1 MTIGERIKK
10 RREILG
16 IAQTELA
23 EKVKMSKQTIYKY
36 ENGIITNIPSDKIE
50 AIAKA
55 LDVSPGYLMGW
66 EAPLPDDAEL
76 FADMLGDQRL
86 LKYMSIVK
94 NMDAAQKEQIY
105 SYIEFVASKK

>member
-55 LDVSPGYLMGW
+55 LDVSPGHLMGW
-66 EAPLPDDAEL
+66 EVPEPDEAEDL
-76 FADMLGDQRL
+76 MDILGDREL
-86 LKYMSIVK
+86 LKYMSMVK
-94 NMDAAQKEQIY
+94 NMDAAQKEQVY
-105 SYIEFVASKK
+105 SYIEFVSSKK

>member
-55 LDVSPGYLMGW
+55 LDVSPGNLMGW
-66 EAPLPDDAEL
+66 EVPEPDEAEDL
-76 FADMLGDQRL
+76 MDILGDREL
-86 LKYMSIVK
+86 LKYMSMVK
-94 NMDAAQKEQIY
+94 NMDAAQKEQVY
-105 SYIEFVASKK
+105 SYIEFVSSKK